1 MGQPTYIS
9 KTQLLKA
16 KDNEINDKRTVKA
29 RYKPCLK

>member
-1 MGQPTYIS
+1 MEQPTYIS

-29 RYKPCLK
+29 RV